1 VAGLDLGVS
10 RDASAVCVLGVRRSH
25 DGHGLIR
32 LAHTKVWR
40 PSKDRKVNLQ
50 EVEDALLRLHSLF
63 DFRQL
68 SYDPWEAR
76 HMASRLQSAHLGK
89 MVHGADRRHALPMA
103 EVPPTGQNLQRIATA
118 VLEGFNDRR
127 VQLYADPDLRR
138 DLTRL
143 RVEERSYGFRLTS
156 PRDELGHGDLGTA
169 FSLAMLAATELATRP
184 KIVLGTFD
192 SGDGESDYTRFCRRV
207 ADAWRRDREDLER
220 TRGNED
226 QAAFLDAFTR
236 TVRQGR

>member
-1 VAGLDLGVS
+1 MM
-10 RDASAVCVLGVRRSH
+10 
-25 DGHGLIR
+25 HG
-32 LAHTKVWR
+32 
-40 PSKDRKVNLQ
+40 S
-50 EVEDALLRLHSLF
+50 
-63 DFRQL
+63 
-68 SYDPWEAR
+68 
-76 HMASRLQSAHLGK
+76 
-89 MVHGADRRHALPMA
+89 DRRHALPVV
-103 EVPPTGQNLQRIATA
+103 EVPPTGANLQRIATA